1 MSDIGKL
8 VAILFCSS
16 EPITLNA
23 LRKNLASD
31 KTKLNKTI
39 EQANIKLDVIGLII
53 IINDKKAQLV
63 TKPEY
68 SNMIEE
74 FYDSTPQSLSQP
86 ALETLGVI
94 AYKQPVSKEEIDE
107 IRGISSE
114 QSLKNLLNR
123 NLVEKV
129 TKSEQTKYDTTL
141 EFLKLM
147 GISSVKELEGYGN
160 ENK

>member
-1 MSDIGKL
+1 
-8 VAILFCSS
+8 
-16 EPITLNA
+16 
-23 LRKNLASD
+23 
-31 KTKLNKTI
+31 
-39 EQANIKLDVIGLII
+39 
-53 IINDKKAQLV
+53 
-63 TKPEY
+63 
-68 SNMIEE
+68 MIEE

-86 ALETLGVI
+86 ALETLSVI

-123 NLVEKV
+123 DLVEKV
-129 TKSEQTKYDTTL
+129 TKSEQTKYATTL